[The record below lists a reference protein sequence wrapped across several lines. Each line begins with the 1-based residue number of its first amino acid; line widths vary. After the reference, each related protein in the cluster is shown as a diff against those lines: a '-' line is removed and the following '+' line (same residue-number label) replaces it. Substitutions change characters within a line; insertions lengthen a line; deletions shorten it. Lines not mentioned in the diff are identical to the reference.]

1 MKRKMYDYLISY
13 TFAKE
18 GYLTPCGGTIG
29 ISRINKIN
37 NFTETQLVR
46 EFIESQIDG
55 AKNVAI
61 NNIMYLGR
69 NRHEVQ

>member
-13 TFAKE
+13 TFAKD
-18 GYLTPCGGTIG
+18 GYLTACTGTMG
-29 ISRINKIN
+29 ISRVNKIN
-37 NFTETQLVR
+37 NFTETGLVR
-46 EFIESQIDG
+46 EFIESHIDG

-69 NRHEVQ
+69 NKHE